1 MKISEKTV
9 KIAEKSVKISEIGEK
24 TVKIVEKSQKTAEKH
39 KKSRNS
45 AQRHPLIGR
54 KCLKKTEKLYKS
66 QTESDSYDI
75 GKSSQTGQK
84 ENTY

>member
-24 TVKIVEKSQKTAEKH
+24 TVKIVEKSQKTAENRENRKILP
-39 KKSRNS
+39 K
-45 AQRHPLIGR
+45 RHPLIGR

-66 QTESDSYDI
+66 QTEPI
-75 GKSSQTGQK
+75 HMI
-84 ENTY
+84 